1 MTVLVS
7 FSISSIILEWL
18 HCSWDM
24 IPVKAFKA
32 HWNPS
37 KGRWKLEFKELQQLN
52 LQSNQCNLHW
62 STTKALLMMLI
73 LIAWESFINFG
84 RFFVCSWL
92 YQHFWLWLGCEKI
105 ENKHFDNE
113 KWMSTIKIHSQLNL
127 WYKIY
132 DIFPKKKYE
141 WILKT
146 CIILNCSM
154 QAFNLSSI

>member
-1 MTVLVS
+1 MS
-7 FSISSIILEWL
+7 RIYICWPKIYFSRTYR
-18 HCSWDM
+18 CSEHTCSEH
-24 IPVKAFKA
+24 PPGPKALKA

-37 KGRWKLEFKELQQLN
+37 KGRWNLEFKELQQLN

-105 ENKHFDNE
+105 ENKHFNNE

-127 WYKIY
+127 WYKKY
-132 DIFPKKKYE
+132 DIYPNKNFYKL
-141 WILKT
+141 ICKT
-146 CIILNCSM
+146 CII
-154 QAFNLSSI
+154 